1 MGSEMCIRDSV
12 KMTDS
17 IGQTVNL
24 IQETS
29 EKVAAVN
36 ESVSGIA
43 KDAAELEQH
52 LSVIDSAMQD
62 VKESNHQM
70 VSNME
75 GICNVMNAMTDS
87 IGSADGATKT
97 MLNKYDESSRNVNK
111 IETVVQ
117 DMMEKLGV
125 GGFMGI
131 QDVKPQMHCVLVRKG
146 ETREEYHGKVVRQNG
161 SELWLQMDREALG
174 SIREKTPYDIQIVV
188 DNVLYNWSDVLA
200 NVENQQGRDVCHLVV
215 KTTPVI
221 ANRRKYPRMPIAYS
235 CTITRKDTD
244 KTYCGKMVNV
254 SANGFAFAAASDDFA
269 ELKGTQLILDIPD
282 FPVKEE
288 RTMEGVVIRSTDNH
302 GEYIVGCR
310 MPEDSPAIQ
319 KYVNDNYKE

>member
-1 MGSEMCIRDSV
+1 
-12 KMTDS
+12 
-17 IGQTVNL
+17 
-24 IQETS
+24 
-29 EKVAAVN
+29 
-36 ESVSGIA
+36 
-43 KDAAELEQH
+43 
-52 LSVIDSAMQD
+52 
-62 VKESNHQM
+62 
-70 VSNME
+70 
-75 GICNVMNAMTDS
+75 
-87 IGSADGATKT
+87 
-97 MLNKYDESSRNVNK
+97 
-111 IETVVQ
+111 
-117 DMMEKLGV
+117 
-125 GGFMGI
+125 MGI

-188 DNVLYNWSDVLA
+188 DNVLYNWTDVLA
-200 NVENQQGRDVCHLVV
+200 NVENEQGRDVCHLVV

-221 ANRRKYPRMPIAYS
+221 ANRRKYPRMPIANS

-254 SANGFAFAAASDDFA
+254 SANGFAFATASDDFA